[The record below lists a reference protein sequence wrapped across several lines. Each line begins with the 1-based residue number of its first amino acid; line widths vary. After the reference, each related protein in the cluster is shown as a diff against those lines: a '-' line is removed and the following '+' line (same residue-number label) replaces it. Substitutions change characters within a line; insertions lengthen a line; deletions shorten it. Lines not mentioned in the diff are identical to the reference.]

1 MSIDDATPSDWDKV
15 TFKTNKVGE
24 PTFEEY
30 MKRLNSN
37 WVFVSTR
44 GTDPVVTA
52 DAGDFE
58 DCWDNK
64 KADNV
69 NSPSHYNYGKVECIE
84 AIEESMTPEAFK
96 GYLKG
101 NAIKYLW
108 RYERKSNAVQD
119 LQKAAWY
126 LSRLTKTNLSDN
138 D

>member
-1 MSIDDATPSDWDKV
+1 MPNKYEEDETFSSPWTINKDSPPYWRRYRETLSYEDETPKSS
-15 TFKTNKVGE
+15 
-24 PTFEEY
+24 Y
-30 MKRLNSN
+30 QMR
-37 WVFVSTR
+37 
-44 GTDPVVTA
+44 
-52 DAGDFE
+52 E
-58 DCWDNK
+58 DE
-64 KADNV
+64 V
-69 NSPSHYNYGKVECIE
+69 NNPSHYNKGKVECIE

-126 LSRLTKTNLSDN
+126 LSRLTQTNLYDN